1 MKDIGGEVAVGTGA
15 SRGLGRAIAQTLFD
29 HGMKVVF
36 GARGAEE
43 LESFRKQLDRSGLR
57 SLAVPADVTSDADRV
72 GLVAAAKRKFG
83 SIDVL
88 VNNAGADHPGLF
100 VDEDFEHIRGMV
112 DLNLVSLMG
121 LTQLVLPE
129 MLERG
134 AGHIVNISSMSGLA
148 PVPYATTYSATKA
161 AVIGFSQSLR
171 YEVGGR
177 GVGVSVVCPYYVRD
191 AGQFHDNSAGDTS
204 KHPTVSPDEVGD
216 AVVSAITGDRARVI
230 ASPAMVKLTPFL
242 TAISPGL
249 TFFAARR
256 TGMAGSMEQLAE
268 NVRQRESGELSDG
281 SKPEARKPARRRATA
296 KPPYAGRITLPPA
309 ASATAASEAMPR
321 NNPWPS
327 TPGMRSSPAAS
338 VSRSRGGWNRQSS
351 R

>member
-1 MKDIGGEVAVGTGA
+1 MKDIGGKVALVTGA
-15 SRGLGRAIAQTLFD
+15 SRGLGRTIAETLFD
-29 HGMKVVF
+29 HGMKVVVS
-36 GARGAEE
+36 ARSARE
-43 LESFRKQLDRSGLR
+43 LETFRKQLDRGGTR
-57 SLAVPADVTSDADRV
+57 SLAVPADVTSDTHRA
-72 GLVAAAKRKFG
+72 GLIAAAKQKFG

-88 VNNAGADHPGLF
+88 VNNAGTDHPGLF
-100 VDEDFEHIRGMV
+100 VEEDFERIRRLV
-112 DLNLVSLMG
+112 DLNLLSVLA

-134 AGHIVNISSMSGLA
+134 TGHIVNIASMAGLA

-171 YEVGGR
+171 YEVGAR

-296 KPPYAGRITLPPA
+296 K
-309 ASATAASEAMPR
+309 
-321 NNPWPS
+321 S
-327 TPGMRSSPAAS
+327 T
-338 VSRSRGGWNRQSS
+338 
-351 R
+351 

>member
-1 MKDIGGEVAVGTGA
+1 MKDIGGKVAVVTGA

-29 HGMKVVF
+29 HGMKVVVS
-36 GARGAEE
+36 ARGAEE
-43 LESFRKQLDRSGLR
+43 LEGFRKQLDRSGSR
-57 SLAVPADVTSDADRV
+57 SLAVPADVTSDADRT
-72 GLVAAAKRKFG
+72 GLVAGAKRKFG

-121 LTQLVLPE
+121 MTQLVLPE

-171 YEVGGR
+171 YEVGGK

-191 AGQFHDNSAGDTS
+191 AGQFHQNTAGDTS
-204 KHPTVSPDEVGD
+204 GHPTVSPDEVSD
-216 AVVSAITGDRARVI
+216 AVVSAITGNRARVI
-230 ASPAMVKLTPFL
+230 ASPAMVKLTPLL
-242 TAISPGL
+242 TALSPGL
-249 TFFAARR
+249 TYFAARQ
-256 TGMAGSMEQLAE
+256 TGATKGMEKVAE
-268 NVRQRESGELSDG
+268 KVRQRESLERPAAGNG
-281 SKPEARKPARRRATA
+281 NARKPAGRRA
-296 KPPYAGRITLPPA
+296 
-309 ASATAASEAMPR
+309 ATKTS
-321 NNPWPS
+321 
-327 TPGMRSSPAAS
+327 
-338 VSRSRGGWNRQSS
+338 
-351 R
+351 